1 MTQLIACGV
10 GQCGVQMAASFT
22 QVYMSEAQN
31 YIDPDACHR
40 LFYEDKRGILTART
54 VLIDT
59 EKKAVEDILSGGFTQ
74 RNWQFDR
81 SSVWAEGCGSGN
93 NWAYGYEKNGFKAKT
108 EVMDRLQHQSE
119 KCDRFGGFVLFQ
131 SLGGGTGSGLGS
143 RITECVRDTFGP
155 RAQIVNNVVW
165 PYTSGGVLVQS
176 YNSVLSLATLLKNSD
191 AVTVTYNDVLHNLC
205 AAQKGNDNVT
215 LSGMNDVF
223 SINLTGLLLPS
234 NEVCGVPVWSQPL
247 SHLVQM
253 PTRRLLSA
261 FSYPIESDAAKGYNL
276 YQWNT
281 LSENILAMTATGNFL
296 GSNIR
301 PTRSIIDPRRNDIML
316 KSDAIWCVLR
326 GEDTNQGKVYLQ
338 GSDIIKCGRMF
349 PADNDDPLLISTSTR
364 KFLGYDKYATVLA
377 NSQTIVK
384 PLDDLLLKFHG
395 MFECGAY
402 LHQYT
407 DTGMEKD
414 TIAEHKLFLEQVLH
428 DYQEM

>member
-22 QVYMSEAQN
+22 QVYISEAQN
-31 YIDPDACHR
+31 FIDQDAIKR
-40 LFYEDKRGILTART
+40 LFYEDKKGLLTART

-59 EKKAVEDILSGGFTQ
+59 EKKAVEEILDGGYIQ

-119 KCDRFGGFVLFQ
+119 KCDRFGGFLLFQ

-165 PYTSGGVLVQS
+165 PYTSGGVLVQN

-191 AVTVTYNDVLHNLC
+191 AVTVTYNDVLHNIC
-205 AAQKGNDNVT
+205 AAQKGVDNVT

-223 SINLTGLLLPS
+223 SRNLTGLILPS
-234 NEVCGVPVWSQPL
+234 NEVCGVPLWSQPL

-253 PTRRLLSA
+253 PTRRLLTA
-261 FSYPIESDAAKGYNL
+261 FAYPIESDAAHGYTN

-281 LSENILAMTATGNFL
+281 LTENILAMTATGNFL

-301 PTRSIIDPRRNDIML
+301 STRAILDPRRNDLLL
-316 KSDAIWCVLR
+316 KADAIWVVLR
-326 GEDTNQGKVYLQ
+326 GDDTSAAKEYVKN
-338 GSDIIKCGRMF
+338 SEFIRSGRLF
-349 PADNDDPLLISTSTR
+349 PADNDEPLLVSTNTR
-364 KFLGYDKYATVLA
+364 KFLGYDKYANVLA
-377 NSQTIVK
+377 NSQAVVK
-384 PLDDLLLKFHG
+384 PLDDLLSRFHG

-407 DTGMEKD
+407 DTGLEKSKIEED
-414 TIAEHKLFLEQVLH
+414 KLFLEQVLH
-428 DYQEM
+428 DYQTI